1 MKKNRI
7 LSSLIAAAMII
18 SSLCCL
24 PVFAATNQNPIL
36 NDPVVISDTVIELTS
51 TDLPGANITFTTV
64 KVDGQYAEN
73 IDGWGTVQYTIE
85 PGKLY
90 EFQRVNIFVD
100 VYGPNPGDNNM
111 TSYESNKVYYFKS
124 AGTESSTAPIL
135 NAPVLQPDGSLKIS
149 WTNGSVQDSRYEL
162 MNNFVSVAK
171 DDEFLD
177 TYLGDPE
184 HPVILTD
191 LTPGSEYTFSAVNIF
206 VYNGDVIQLTSEPI
220 TYTMPAQ
227 TEEPVLPVIDVSTL
241 GEDRCL
247 RWTNGSYGN
256 GYSLDTIS
264 IVIKINGEYDTHI
277 EVIDYNGDGSSLTY
291 YPFGHY
297 FGNGLQYELAIMNV
311 FDNGTDQKTLMSEF
325 KPFSIEMSSPYSL
338 TAAPSTMNNAI
349 NLSWMNGYLAVSN
362 DWFKNR
368 LYVYANGE
376 QIEESPIELN
386 AEDTSYVFEG
396 DAGITY
402 TFQIENESLGL
413 GTKTTSNEVSYTIP
427 LDSFDVE
434 AESLQVAATNSTHTI
449 SYNNW
454 AAGGQY
460 DLLNAYAAGDYIE
473 YSINVPTPGV
483 YQLTATVMKS
493 SNNGIYT
500 LTIDGVEQATFDS
513 YQMRPN
519 PSMNYD
525 LGEVT
530 FLTAGEKRFRFT
542 CTGKNNNSQGYKL
555 PLDYISFNRPAEKPT
570 LQNGKI
576 QYEMESLVLNATNR
590 SQTISNSDKAS
601 GNKFCS
607 LNASGVNDF
616 IEYQIY
622 VPEAGT
628 YSLTTRVMKYNNT
641 GSYQCSV
648 DGTALNTFDGYQT
661 TGYYTDIDLG
671 TMAFS
676 TPGTKLIRFTC
687 TGKNDKATG
696 YKLPLDYL
704 VLTKN

>member
-64 KVDGQYAEN
+64 KVDGQYVEN
-73 IDGWGTVQYTIE
+73 IDSWGTVQYTIE

-191 LTPGSEYTFSAVNIF
+191 LTPGSEYTFLAVNIF

-277 EVIDYNGDGSSLTY
+277 GVIDYNGDGSSLTY

-297 FGNGLQYELAIMNV
+297 FGNGLQYELAIMNI

-325 KPFSIEMSSPYSL
+325 KPFSIEMGSPYCL
-338 TAAPSTMNNAI
+338 EAAPSTMNNAI
-349 NLSWMNGYLAVSN
+349 NLSWMNGYLAGTN

-555 PLDYISFNRPAEKPT
+555 PLDCISFNQPEEKPT
-570 LQNGKI
+570 LQDGKV

-671 TMAFS
+671 TMTFS